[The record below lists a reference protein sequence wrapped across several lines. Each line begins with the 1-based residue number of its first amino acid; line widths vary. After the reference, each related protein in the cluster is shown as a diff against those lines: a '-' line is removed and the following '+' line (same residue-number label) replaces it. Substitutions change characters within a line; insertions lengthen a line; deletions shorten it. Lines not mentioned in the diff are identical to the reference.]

1 MRITVVICTW
11 NRAELLD
18 QTLGAMH
25 GLEVPAGVDWEL
37 LVVNNNCT
45 DQTDAVIARH
55 TDHLPLRRLF
65 EPTPG
70 KSHACNLAIA
80 EATGELILWTDDDVL
95 VDPSWLAAYAAAAR
109 RYPDAGFFG
118 GKIAPWFEGSPPRW
132 LREHW
137 GMVANAF
144 AVRDLGDEPFRFDA
158 RVVPYGANFSVR
170 TAVQR
175 AYPFDTDLGPRPGS
189 ALRMEEIVLI
199 RQMIADGVVGWW
211 VPAARVR
218 HFIPT
223 SRQSTRYLLDY
234 GRGYGEY
241 LTIATGPVEGVHWF
255 GKPRWMWRQLVT
267 TGARYHLRRLWASPR
282 TWLRD
287 LMIYAEQRGKLAAY
301 DRAVRTP

>member
-1 MRITVVICTW
+1 MHITVVICTW

-45 DQTDAVIARH
+45 DHTDAVIARH

-118 GKIAPWFEGSPPRW
+118 GKITPWFEGSPPRW

-137 GMVANAF
+137 GMVENAF
-144 AVRDLGDEPFRFDA
+144 AVRDLGNEPLQFNS
-158 RVVPYGANFSVR
+158 RVVPYGANFAVR

-175 AYPFDTDLGPRPGS
+175 LYPFDTDLGPRPGS
-189 ALRMEEIVLI
+189 ALRMEEIALV
-199 RQMIADGVVGWW
+199 RRMIADGLTGWW
-211 VPAARVR
+211 VPRAQVR
-218 HFIPT
+218 HFIPR

-241 LTIATGPVEGVHWF
+241 LALTGGRVEGVHWF
-255 GKPRWMWRQLVT
+255 GKPRWMWRELVE
-267 TGARYHLRRLWASPR
+267 TGVRYHLRRLWASPQ

-287 LMIYAEQRGKLAAY
+287 LMTYAEQRGKVRAY
-301 DRAVRTP
+301 GRGFRTR